1 MAQDYSEQSV
11 EFIVNEQRLHGVL
24 SVPEQETD
32 TAVIIVVGGPQFRVG
47 SHRQFV
53 LLARFLAN
61 NNICALRFDYSGM
74 GYSEGIPK
82 NFYQVDDDIKAA
94 VDFIKDRGYK
104 KIFVWGLCDAA
115 AAISFYAHSDSRIN
129 GAILLNPWV
138 RSEVSHSKV
147 LLSSYYKD
155 RWFNLEVWKDLLK
168 SPRKII
174 AAAGSILNVI
184 FKVLSAKKKQSNDTS
199 VRMISEI
206 ERLDDLA
213 SAIFKGLTWFPNK
226 ICLILS
232 TNDLTAKE
240 FEEALEEHQW
250 LETAGEKVEM
260 QSVAGANHTFSTA
273 AWRNT
278 VETLTLDFIR
288 RNT

>member
-11 EFIVNEQRLHGVL
+11 EFFVNEQRLHGVL
-24 SVPEQETD
+24 NVPEQETD

-74 GYSEGIPK
+74 GYSEGVPK
-82 NFYQVDDDIKAA
+82 NFYQVDGDIKSA
-94 VDFIKDRGYK
+94 VDFMQQRNFKN
-104 KIFVWGLCDAA
+104 IFVWGLCDAA

-138 RSEVSHSKV
+138 RSEASHSKV

-184 FKVLSAKKKQSNDTS
+184 FKVLSAKKKQINDTS
-199 VRMISEI
+199 VRMISES

-232 TNDLTAKE
+232 ANDLTAKE

-260 QSVAGANHTFSTA
+260 QSVADANHTFSTA